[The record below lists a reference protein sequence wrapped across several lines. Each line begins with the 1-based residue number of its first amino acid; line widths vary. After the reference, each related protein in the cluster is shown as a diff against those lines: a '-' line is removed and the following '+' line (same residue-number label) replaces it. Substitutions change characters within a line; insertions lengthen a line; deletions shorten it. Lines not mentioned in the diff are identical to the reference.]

1 MKQVVAKT
9 IARENFNT
17 MLLTVFAVV
26 ALVLAAIGVYGVMAY
41 TVERRT
47 QEMGIRM
54 ALGAAK
60 SDLLRLVLGHGMK
73 VAAAGVIA
81 VAMGPL
87 IGGLATTYAS
97 WRWVFAGEVLV
108 VIVILLLSRRIQDAP
123 VETRPH
129 LDGLGAILSAAGLGL
144 IVFGVLRSSEWGFIL
159 PKPTARRSE
168 GSRPRSC

>member
-1 MKQVVAKT
+1 MIMPA
-9 IARENFNT
+9 I
-17 MLLTVFAVV
+17 V
-26 ALVLAAIGVYGVMAY
+26 ALVAATSPPRNARAPTAWSRPPG
-41 TVERRT
+41 
-47 QEMGIRM
+47 
-54 ALGAAK
+54 
-60 SDLLRLVLGHGMK
+60 
-73 VAAAGVIA
+73 A
-81 VAMGPL
+81 VAVAVGPL

-129 LDGLGAILSAAGLGL
+129 LDGVGAILSAAGLGL

-159 PKPTARRSE
+159 PKPDGPSIG